1 MSISIYLSNNQIK
14 NFWVLRL
21 SFMIAIYNDVQTRTG
36 EAKSQFGLY
45 NCILTP
51 KHLLN
56 TKTGSTDKNAK

>member
-21 SFMIAIYNDVQTRTG
+21 SFMIAIYNNVQTRTG

-45 NCILTP
+45 N
-51 KHLLN
+51 
-56 TKTGSTDKNAK
+56 